1 MTGGRTDRWS
11 DDDGWVHHEWGVGDG
26 WVSRRA
32 GEQAEGQRDTG
43 LQRWK
48 GGEADKQTEGRR
60 DRGVD
65 EQ

>member
-1 MTGGRTDRWS
+1 MDGQTDGRMMTGGCIMS
-11 DDDGWVHHEWGVGDG
+11 GGVGDG
-26 WVSRRA
+26 RVSRRA

>member
-1 MTGGRTDRWS
+1 MMTGGCIMS
-11 DDDGWVHHEWGVGDG
+11 GGVGDG
-26 WVSRRA
+26 RVSRRA